1 MRRREFIGL
10 ACGASVLAATASR
23 TAWAAEPHKMYRIAV
38 LHPSHPVSDLTE
50 NGRIKYYREFFH
62 ELRQLGYIE
71 GKNLVIERFSGGGR
85 IDHYPE
91 LAREAAARN
100 PDVIFVITNGMAVVL
115 KEVTST
121 IPIVALTADP
131 IQSGPVQSGL
141 VTNLARPGGNITGV
155 SVDAGLEL
163 WEKRLQLLR
172 EVVPTISKLAIVGV
186 EKNPEAAAMQET
198 TEKAGIGI
206 VGPFYMKKG
215 TDDEYRE
222 VFATISQSGA
232 NALFVGGNA
241 ELVTMRQLIAELAA
255 KHRLPAIFPY
265 RVFVEAGGLMSYG
278 TDLME
283 IMRQA
288 ARDVDQILSGANPGD
303 IPYYQPTKFELVF
316 NLKAAKEI
324 GLTVPEPLPWA
335 PRYPPPSKQPRR
347 SRSSLGLQSIR
358 SEVVWWRHWR
368 DPVATSPV
376 CRSSQPNLPVN
387 GSRSCVNCFLTFTD
401 WW

>member
-1 MRRREFIGL
+1 MRRREFIAGAAVTTAISL
-10 ACGASVLAATASR
+10 ARA
-23 TAWAAEPHKMYRIAV
+23 AWAAEPHKIYRIAI

-71 GKNLVIERFSGGGR
+71 GKNLVVERFSGEGR

-91 LAREAAARN
+91 LAREAVAHN
-100 PDVIFVITNGMAVVL
+100 PDVIFAITNGMAGVL

-163 WEKRLQLLR
+163 WEKRLQLFR
-172 EVVPTISKLAIVGV
+172 EVVPTISKLAIVGIA
-186 EKNPEAAAMQET
+186 KNPEAAAMQET
-198 TEKAGIGI
+198 TEKAGIG
-206 VGPFYMKKG
+206 VAGPFFMNKG

-241 ELVTMRQLIAELAA
+241 ELVTKRQLIAELAS
-255 KHRLPAIFPY
+255 KHRLPAIYAYP
-265 RVFVEAGGLMSYG
+265 VFVEAGGLMSYG

-283 IMRQA
+283 IMRRA
-288 ARDVDQILSGANPGD
+288 ARDVDQILGGANPGN
-303 IPYYQPTKFELVF
+303 IPYYQPTKFELVI

-324 GLTVPEPLPWA
+324 GLTVPEPLLA
-335 PRYPPPSKQPRR
+335 RAD
-347 SRSSLGLQSIR
+347 
-358 SEVVWWRHWR
+358 EVIE
-368 DPVATSPV
+368 
-376 CRSSQPNLPVN
+376 
-387 GSRSCVNCFLTFTD
+387 
-401 WW
+401 